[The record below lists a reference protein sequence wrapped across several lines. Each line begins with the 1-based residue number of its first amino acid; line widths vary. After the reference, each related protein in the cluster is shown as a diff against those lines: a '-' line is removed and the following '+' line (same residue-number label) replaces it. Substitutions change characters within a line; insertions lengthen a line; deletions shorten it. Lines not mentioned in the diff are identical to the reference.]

1 MKKEVT
7 KKKSSSRPKTPPK
20 KKTAT
25 KKSSMQKKR
34 TPEKKVV
41 KKKAPLRKS
50 RTPEKKVVKK
60 KAPLRKSR
68 TPEKKVVKKKAP
80 LRKSRTP
87 EKKVV
92 KKKTSARKTA
102 IVQISAARS
111 KSRRLPQSKKYMNA
125 RQLDYFRDILLSRR
139 DELISEADRMV
150 DYMQTGS
157 NTYADAIDQASQEE
171 EFTLQLKERDRER
184 KLLQKI
190 DEAIAKIDKKEYGFC
205 VSCGAEIGISRLQAR
220 PTTDQCID
228 CKELDELKERQY

>member
-25 KKSSMQKKR
+25 KKSSVQKK
-34 TPEKKVV
+34 
-41 KKKAPLRKS
+41 